1 MEIIFFWFAFS
12 MLAGWIA
19 EQKGRSGV
27 GFFFLSIILTPLI
40 GLIAAAVISKN
51 EAALADV
58 ALRDGKMRRC
68 PDCAEL
74 VLIEAIKCKHCGSPL
89 LLQGTSTKELNR
101 QPVDRSALSYNL
113 GRAFGKLLNPK
124 KKQ

>member
-1 MEIIFFWFAFS
+1 MEIAFLWFAFS

-68 PDCAEL
+68 PACAEL

-89 LLQGTSTKELNR
+89 
-101 QPVDRSALSYNL
+101 PALREETGSRGGYNA
-113 GRAFGKLLNPK
+113 GRAMAKFFKRDKTL
-124 KKQ
+124 

>member
-1 MEIIFFWFAFS
+1 MMEIMFLWFALS

-40 GLIAAAVISKN
+40 GLIAAAVASKN

-68 PDCAEL
+68 QDCAEL
-74 VLIEAIKCKHCGSPL
+74 VLIEAIKCKHCGSALPP
-89 LLQGTSTKELNR
+89 QESVTRAS
-101 QPVDRSALSYNL
+101 PSAIAA
-113 GRAFGKLLNPK
+113 GKAFASLFKSS